1 MENKMKK
8 VVAVLMV
15 VGLMAVG
22 PVAYAATEANS
33 SEGGKGGK
41 QGKGPK
47 FEEMMKDL
55 KLTPEQKEKLKAQR
69 EAQKESNKA
78 AREQM
83 KTKMEALH
91 AAIEKPGATRADV
104 AGLVGEVNALKAQ
117 MFAQRIDGVFAMKEI
132 LTPEQFAK
140 MEAKRKEHM
149 GKMRK
154 HWGNKESKGS
164 EGSQELQE
172 PPEPPQD

>member
-1 MENKMKK
+1 MENKVKRMI
-8 VVAVLMV
+8 AVLMV
-15 VGLMAVG
+15 TGLVAAG
-22 PVAYAATEANS
+22 PSAYAMFEGNS

-41 QGKGPK
+41 QGKGQK

-55 KLTPEQKEKLKAQR
+55 NLTSEQKEKLKAQR
-69 EAQKESNKA
+69 EAHKETNKA

-104 AGLVGEVNALKAQ
+104 AGLVSEVNALKSQ
-117 MFAQRIDGVFAMKEI
+117 MFSQRIDGVFAMKEI
-132 LTPEQFAK
+132 LTPDQFAK

-172 PPEPPQD
+172 PPE